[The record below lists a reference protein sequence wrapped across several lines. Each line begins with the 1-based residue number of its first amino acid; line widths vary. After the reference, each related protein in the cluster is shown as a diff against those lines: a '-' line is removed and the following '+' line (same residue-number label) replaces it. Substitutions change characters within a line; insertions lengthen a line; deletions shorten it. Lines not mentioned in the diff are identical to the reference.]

1 MNVPQAESA
10 FSRSRRTGPAREDR
24 SVRRLLPF
32 VVALAAFLLPA
43 GGAAAASPTVRLAI
57 IHVVN
62 GCHVW
67 AKADSTPLSAKHV
80 VVVKRGGR
88 LQIRINCPMDFVFSQ
103 LAGPKLDLGDPLT
116 HSGTVRTI
124 VFRKAGTYTLRAG
137 NVQSSEQLG
146 LQTLG
151 PDNQPV
157 LTVKVAR

>member
-1 MNVPQAESA
+1 M
-10 FSRSRRTGPAREDR
+10 
-24 SVRRLLPF
+24 RRLVPYL
-32 VVALAAFLLPA
+32 VALAAFLVPS

-57 IHVVN
+57 VHVVN
-62 GCHVW
+62 GCHIW
-67 AKADSTPLSAKHV
+67 AKSDSTPLSAKHV
-80 VVVKRGGR
+80 VAVKRGGR
-88 LQIRINCPMDFVFSQ
+88 LQIRVNCPMDFVFAQ

-124 VFRKAGTYTLRAG
+124 VFRKPGTYTLRAI